1 MDIVHSDR
9 RAGLPQAGGA
19 HTETTRI
26 VREGVL
32 LQAWMGTVGAVEFL
46 KAHAVSGAVIRRV
59 LGREQLRQEDQ
70 VEPAPG

>member
-1 MDIVHSDR
+1 MESLQIDR
-9 RAGLPQAGGA
+9 RASMPSADLSW
-19 HTETTRI
+19 TTRI
-26 VREGVL
+26 VHEGVL

>member
-1 MDIVHSDR
+1 MESLQIDR
-9 RAGLPQAGGA
+9 RARMPGA
-19 HTETTRI
+19 TTI

>member
-1 MDIVHSDR
+1 MESLQIDR
-9 RAGLPQAGGA
+9 RARVPGA
-19 HTETTRI
+19 TRI
-26 VREGVL
+26 VHEGVL

-70 VEPAPG
+70 MEPAHG

>member
-1 MDIVHSDR
+1 MEDVQIDR
-9 RAGLPQAGGA
+9 RANVPGV
-19 HTETTRI
+19 TRI

-59 LGREQLRQEDQ
+59 LGHEQLRQGDQQDQ
-70 VEPAPG
+70 VEPAHG